1 MFLRLAHPLGRYN
14 PAMFRLTREVRFAV
28 NLPSHNPPQNT
39 PTNTYAGYPS
49 LNGLGHFFALQI
61 TFAGQLDPATKFLQ
75 NIKMMDVLARE
86 KCIPIVERAVREKQN
101 DPTRLLLAMFDAMKN
116 PAPGATLDTLKL
128 DLSPFLSVAAVSSE
142 LPMTR
147 LSQKF
152 EFSASHRLFNPKF
165 TDEENLKTFGKCSN
179 PHGHGHNYEL
189 QVTLRGR
196 ANEKGLLM
204 DIPAFEKTVRD
215 AVITRF
221 DHKNL
226 NVEVPEFKNSLPT
239 VENIAATIYG
249 MLKPKLQTNG
259 IALAAVTVWE
269 TPKTWCEYS
278 E

>member
-1 MFLRLAHPLGRYN
+1 
-14 PAMFRLTREVRFAV
+14 MFRLTREVRFAV
-28 NLPSHNPPQNT
+28 NLPPSDSSQNT
-39 PTNTYAGYPS
+39 PTNTYGGYPS
-49 LNGLGHFFALQI
+49 LNGIGHFFSLQV

-75 NIKMMDVLARE
+75 NIKMMDALARE
-86 KCIPIVERAVREKQN
+86 KCIPIAQRAILEKQN
-101 DPTRLLLAMFDAMKN
+101 NATQLLQSMFDAMRN
-116 PAPGATLDTLKL
+116 PAPGAALDSMKL
-128 DLSPFLSVAAVSSE
+128 DLSPFLSVSGVSSE

-152 EFSASHRLFNPKF
+152 EFSASHRLFNPGF
-165 TDEENLKTFGKCSN
+165 SDEQNLKTFGKCSN

-196 ANEKGLLM
+196 ANGKGLLM
-204 DIPAFEKTVRD
+204 DIPAFEQIVKD
-215 AVITRF
+215 AVINRF

-226 NVEVPEFKNSLPT
+226 NVEVAEFKNSLPT

-249 MLKPKLQTNG
+249 ILKPKLQIDG
-259 IALAAVTVWE
+259 ASLASVTVWE

>member
-1 MFLRLAHPLGRYN
+1 LFLHLAQALRRYN
-14 PAMFRLTREVRFAV
+14 PAMFRLTRDVRFAV
-28 NLPSHNPPQNT
+28 NLPPNDLPQKT

-49 LNGLGHFFALQI
+49 LNGLGHFFFLQI

-75 NIKMMDVLARE
+75 NIKMMDALARE
-86 KCIPIVERAVREKQN
+86 KCIPLAERALREKQN
-101 DPTRLLLAMFDAMKN
+101 NPTQLLHAMFNAMKN
-116 PAPGATLDTLKL
+116 PAPGAALDSMKMY
-128 DLSPFLSVAAVSSE
+128 LSPFLSVAAVSSE

-165 TDEENLKTFGKCSN
+165 SDEENLKTFGKCSN

-196 ANEKGLLM
+196 PNEKGLLM
-204 DIPAFEKTVRD
+204 DIPTFENIVRD

-249 MLKPKLQTNG
+249 MLKPKLQTDSTS
-259 IALAAVTVWE
+259 LASVTVWE

>member
-1 MFLRLAHPLGRYN
+1 
-14 PAMFRLTREVRFAV
+14 MFRLTREVRFAV
-28 NLPSHNPPQNT
+28 NLPDDDPPQTT
-39 PTNTYAGYPS
+39 PSNTYAGYPS
-49 LNGLGHFFALQI
+49 LRGLGHFFALQI
-61 TFAGQLDPATKFLQ
+61 TFAGQIDPATKFLQ
-75 NIKMMDVLARE
+75 NIKMMDALARE
-86 KCIPIVERAVREKQN
+86 KCIPIAQGAIRERQN
-101 DPTRLLLAMFDAMKN
+101 NAARLLLAMFEAMKN
-116 PAPGATLDTLKL
+116 PAPGAALDSLKL
-128 DLSPFLSVAAVSSE
+128 DLSPFFSLSACAWE

-165 TDEENLKTFGKCSN
+165 SDEENLKTFGKCSN

-204 DIPAFEKTVRD
+204 DIPAFERIVRD
-215 AVITRF
+215 AVISRF

-226 NVEVPEFKNSLPT
+226 NVEVTEFKNSLPT

-249 MLKPKLQTNG
+249 ILKPKLQTDSV
-259 IALAAVTVWE
+259 ALASVTVWE